1 LAENGGSPHSAKEEP
16 PPFLAR
22 RLPFCPGR
30 GLICHTG
37 NPLSSEPIRN
47 TAFFER
53 IPFFFST
60 KWEMIQKFLFSQLR
74 EQVRLKFP
82 SSADDR
88 TNKEKERVP
97 VINIRQKE

>member
-1 LAENGGSPHSAKEEP
+1 
-16 PPFLAR
+16 
-22 RLPFCPGR
+22 
-30 GLICHTG
+30 
-37 NPLSSEPIRN
+37 
-47 TAFFER
+47 
-53 IPFFFST
+53 
-60 KWEMIQKFLFSQLR
+60 MIQKFLFSQLR